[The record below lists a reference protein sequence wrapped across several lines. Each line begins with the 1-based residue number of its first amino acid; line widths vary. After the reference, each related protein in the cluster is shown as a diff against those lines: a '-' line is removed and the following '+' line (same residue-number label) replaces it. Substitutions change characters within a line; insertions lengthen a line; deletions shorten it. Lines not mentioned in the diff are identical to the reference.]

1 MLRVQSEAVKPSNFS
16 KFIISAGCAGTLM
29 ALTPAMAQDVY
40 SGKTVRFVVGVSA
53 GGGFDLLTRMIGR
66 HMSRHIPGN
75 PAMIVEN
82 MPGAGSL
89 IAANYVYN
97 RAKPDGLTIGMWN
110 GGLVLRQVLGTEKE
124 IEFDPAKFAWLGVPV
139 TSNPVCAM
147 SENSGIGSLEK
158 WSAAKQPVKLGGIAP
173 GVPTDDI
180 PKILRAAL
188 GLPVQV
194 VHGYKGTADIR
205 LAVDAGEVS
214 GACWGWESMKVTW
227 PAIESKKARVVLQAV
242 PKKIAELPTVPNAI
256 DYVKSAD
263 GRQLIESG
271 IHDPLTIIY
280 LYSLPPRTPQ
290 DRLIQLRK
298 AFLAT
303 MKDPEFLA
311 DAKKAAQD
319 IEPMSGEEV
328 EKIVAKLSRLD
339 PAVVKKLKEIVSAN
353 N

>member
-1 MLRVQSEAVKPSNFS
+1 MLRFFTQAVRLSTFTKT
-16 KFIISAGCAGTLM
+16 IITVWCSLAFLMPAPAG
-29 ALTPAMAQDVY
+29 AQEVY
-40 SGKTVRFVVGVSA
+40 AGKTVRFVVGVSA
-53 GGGFDLLTRMIGR
+53 GGGFDLLTRMIARHMGR
-66 HMSRHIPGN
+66 HLPGN

-110 GGLVLRQVLGTEKE
+110 GGLVLRQILGTEKG
-124 IEFDPAKFAWLGVPV
+124 IEFDAVKFGWLGVPV

-147 SENSGIGSLEK
+147 SENSGIDSLEK
-158 WSAAKQPVKLGGIAP
+158 WMAAKHPVKIGGIAP
-173 GVPTDDI
+173 GIPTDDI

-188 GLPVQV
+188 ALPVQV

-205 LAVDAGEVS
+205 LAADSGEVS

-242 PKKIAELPTVPNAI
+242 PKKIAELPNVPNAI

-280 LYSLPPRTPQ
+280 LYSVPPRTPQ
-290 DRLIQLRK
+290 DSLLQLRR
-298 AFLAT
+298 AFTAT
-303 MKDPEFLA
+303 MKDSKFLA
-311 DAKKAAQD
+311 DARQAAQD
-319 IEPMSGEEV
+319 IDPIPGEEV
-328 EKIVAKLSRLD
+328 EKIITKLSKLD
-339 PAVVKKLKEIVSAN
+339 PAVVKRLKEVVSAN